1 MRRNWFVSRRWRPT
15 KNLGVSG
22 GSNSVSNYF
31 KWAYLLLF
39 SPLVGNKSNDGT
51 IYMFVGGIDD
61 GVIWNYPVVVDT
73 MQRWYNNDLL
83 EWRHSSSSAILIVTI
98 PLLLQL
104 QRLQPCLHA
113 IIAGTG
119 GPYQIVSNHIQ
130 TFPLLLSGA
139 SITIPQHEQ
148 DHEH

>member
-1 MRRNWFVSRRWRPT
+1 
-15 KNLGVSG
+15 
-22 GSNSVSNYF
+22 
-31 KWAYLLLF
+31 
-39 SPLVGNKSNDGT
+39 
-51 IYMFVGGIDD
+51 MFA
-61 GVIWNYPVVVDT
+61 NPA
-73 MQRWYNNDLL
+73 QELPHL
-83 EWRHSSSSAILIVTI
+83 ETL
-98 PLLLQL
+98 
-104 QRLQPCLHA
+104 LHA